1 MKSRMKSQMKK
12 LFATLITVSVV
23 VSLLSGCGGSNGS
36 GGSGGS
42 AGDQQAPAQ
51 TAAQGAGGSSK
62 DEGAP
67 PTVSDAE
74 NTYIILVQ
82 DADDASPISGA
93 VVQFCSSTQCMVGRT
108 DTTGAASF
116 ESDPGSYTAHV
127 LKVPEGYEVT
137 GEEIALSADNRT
149 AVFAI
154 RKAGAAKESGSE
166 ADTAPS
172 NGKNAKAWDLPLA
185 GFSFTVPESF
195 RSCKG
200 QLYYAD
206 RGETDYGS
214 EIFSADII
222 YLART
227 DEEKAA
233 FEEKAAG
240 ATELTP
246 ELQAVTD
253 EYYDNRNPGL
263 VSFVCAGKAI
273 DSQKIIDTV
282 LYGFPTKEFTQVGE
296 TDKYNFYFIV
306 PDYTG
311 YEDFLRENLGNE
323 LYEEFD
329 AQLKNAG
336 SLKAQVSVK
345 EPVRPVTAA
354 GTGEQ
359 FVFETTDLDGKAV
372 SSAELFAGH
381 KVTMINIWATWCD
394 PCKRELPELEKLAG
408 ELAGKGC
415 QIIGIC
421 EDTAYEDTAAAE
433 AKEILAKAGV
443 TYPNIAAT
451 EEILEMMPRLAM
463 PTTYFVDSS
472 GHVLTTPVKGA
483 DFEKYREKLE
493 EALRLAGE

>member
-23 VSLLSGCGGSNGS
+23 VSLLSGCGGSNGP

-263 VSFVCAGKAI
+263 VSFVCAGKEI
-273 DSQKIIDTV
+273 DSQKITDTV
-282 LYGFPTKEFTQVGE
+282 LYGLPAREFTQVGE
-296 TDKYNFYFIV
+296 SDKYNFYFIV

-311 YEDFLRENLGNE
+311 YEDFLRENLGDE

-345 EPVRPVTAA
+345 DPVRPVTAA

-372 SSAELFAGH
+372 SSADLFAGH

-394 PCKRELPELEKLAG
+394 PCKNELPELEEFAK
-408 ELAGKGC
+408 ELAGKDC

-421 EDTAYEDTAAAE
+421 EDTSYDDTAAAE

-443 TYPNIAAT
+443 TYTNIKAT
-451 EEILEMMPRLAM
+451 DEMLEMMTCLAM
-463 PTTYFVDSS
+463 PTSYFVDSS
-472 GHVLTTPVKGA
+472 GHVLTTPIKGA

-493 EALRLAGE
+493 EALKLAGE

>member
-1 MKSRMKSQMKK
+1 MRK
-12 LFATLITVSVV
+12 LFAVLISVSIA
-23 VSLLSGCGGSNGS
+23 VSLLCGCGGSNGS

-82 DADDASPISGA
+82 DADDASPLSGA
-93 VVQFCSSTQCMVGRT
+93 MVQFCSDTQCMVGRT
-108 DTTGAASF
+108 DATGSASF
-116 ESDPGSYTAHV
+116 EVDPGNYTAHV
-127 LKVPEGYEVT
+127 LRVPEGYEAT
-137 GEEIALSADNRT
+137 EEEIALSADNRT

-154 RKAGAAKESGSE
+154 HKAGAAEKSNAE
-166 ADTAPS
+166 ADAAPS
-172 NGKNAKAWDLPLA
+172 NGKHAKAWDLPLA

-195 RSCKG
+195 SSCKG

-222 YLART
+222 YLARS

-233 FEEKAAG
+233 YEEKIAG

-306 PDYTG
+306 PDYSE
-311 YEDFLRENLGNE
+311 YADFLREKLGDE
-323 LYEEFD
+323 LYGEFD
-329 AQLKNAG
+329 ALLQNAG
-336 SLKAQVSVK
+336 PLKEQLSVK

-372 SSAELFAGH
+372 TSAALFAGH

-394 PCKRELPELEKLAG
+394 PCKNELPELEEFAK
-408 ELAGKGC
+408 ELAGKDC

-421 EDTAYEDTAAAE
+421 EDTSYDDTAASE

-443 TYPNIAAT
+443 TYTNIKAT
-451 EEILEMMPRLAM
+451 DEMLEMMTCLAM
-463 PTTYFVDSS
+463 PTSYFVDSE
-472 GHVLTTPVKGA
+472 GHVLTMPVRGA
-483 DFEKYREKLE
+483 DFEKYRERIE
-493 EALRLAGE
+493 EALKIVGE